1 MTFRHLEDNLRD
13 ENIMH
18 YLEFFDELQEPTKTV
33 LGYALDIASYL
44 SSQSL
49 SNKYVLF
56 GGYAVL
62 SNLMTT
68 FGDSVAKVWR
78 GSTDIDMAGNR
89 NVLNSL
95 RSGYHIFNN
104 LQSSNVPDKRTLKL
118 DITGESECKIDF
130 YHGKNTRKGVTRVN
144 KHFGIPLRVIRPEY
158 IVRNKLYTPKEQIQH
173 YGDILAMI
181 SVMERGGYSPQD
193 VTKALT
199 LKEHGELQDRIVK
212 AEEEFR
218 KDRFGFFPSKKFA
231 DELKRILHRKKR
243 IAISN

>member
-104 LQSSNVPDKRTLKL
+104 LQNSNVPDKRTLK
-118 DITGESECKIDF
+118 
-130 YHGKNTRKGVTRVN
+130 
-144 KHFGIPLRVIRPEY
+144 
-158 IVRNKLYTPKEQIQH
+158 
-173 YGDILAMI
+173 
-181 SVMERGGYSPQD
+181 
-193 VTKALT
+193 
-199 LKEHGELQDRIVK
+199 
-212 AEEEFR
+212 
-218 KDRFGFFPSKKFA
+218 
-231 DELKRILHRKKR
+231 
-243 IAISN
+243 